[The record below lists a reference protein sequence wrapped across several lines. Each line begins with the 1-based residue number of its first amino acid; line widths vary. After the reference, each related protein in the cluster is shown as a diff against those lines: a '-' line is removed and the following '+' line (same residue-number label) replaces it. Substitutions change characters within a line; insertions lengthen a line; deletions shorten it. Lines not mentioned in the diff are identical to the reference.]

1 MKRPADS
8 LRQGLHFIKRQKR
21 DWKVTVA
28 RTSLDR
34 LAYQIVFPYLS
45 IYIVALGATV
55 TQLGFVNS
63 LGMAVAGLVGPF
75 TGWFID
81 RNGPKRFYLIGIGL
95 LAVSYLT
102 YGLAQSWPITI
113 IAMATYWLGFSVSI
127 HSCATICG
135 NCLVNQDRAT
145 GMTVCETVAAGL
157 LGMVGPML
165 AAWVVASSGGVNPG
179 GMRPLFFIGLII
191 TAGTFL
197 FVLMQLSNQRWT
209 VARASETNLLGDL
222 YQVMKKGRYL
232 KRWLVIAAIGQLPL
246 GMVFP
251 FSQVFA
257 HEMKGANEYVLG
269 AIVTGSALTSI
280 AFALPL
286 GRLADRIGRKKAL
299 YLTVPLFWA
308 SNLVLIW
315 SPAPLFLMI
324 AGVLQGFYFI
334 SGPIAAAMERELVP
348 ADQMGRWIGIARFV
362 RMTLNAI
369 LVLLSG
375 LVWDRIGPQYVFLA
389 FVGIDLIIRIPLL
402 ISMPETL
409 GMRFGRQDT
418 RES

>member
-1 MKRPADS
+1 
-8 LRQGLHFIKRQKR
+8 
-21 DWKVTVA
+21 
-28 RTSLDR
+28 
-34 LAYQIVFPYLS
+34 
-45 IYIVALGATV
+45 
-55 TQLGFVNS
+55 
-63 LGMAVAGLVGPF
+63 
-75 TGWFID
+75 
-81 RNGPKRFYLIGIGL
+81 
-95 LAVSYLT
+95 
-102 YGLAQSWPITI
+102 
-113 IAMATYWLGFSVSI
+113 
-127 HSCATICG
+127 
-135 NCLVNQDRAT
+135 
-145 GMTVCETVAAGL
+145 MTVCETVAAGL

-165 AAWVVASSGGVNPG
+165 AAWVVASSGGVNPIG
-179 GMRPLFFIGLII
+179 IRPLFFVGLII

-232 KRWLVIAAIGQLPL
+232 KRWLVIAAIGRLPL

-269 AIVTGSALTSI
+269 AMVTGSALTSI

-315 SPAPLFLMI
+315 APAPLFLMI

-348 ADQMGRWIGIARFV
+348 ADQMGRWIARRV
-362 RMTLNAI
+362 NNTQA
-369 LVLLSG
+369 
-375 LVWDRIGPQYVFLA
+375 
-389 FVGIDLIIRIPLL
+389 
-402 ISMPETL
+402 
-409 GMRFGRQDT
+409 
-418 RES
+418 

>member
-1 MKRPADS
+1 
-8 LRQGLHFIKRQKR
+8 
-21 DWKVTVA
+21 
-28 RTSLDR
+28 
-34 LAYQIVFPYLS
+34 
-45 IYIVALGATV
+45 
-55 TQLGFVNS
+55 
-63 LGMAVAGLVGPF
+63 
-75 TGWFID
+75 
-81 RNGPKRFYLIGIGL
+81 
-95 LAVSYLT
+95 
-102 YGLAQSWPITI
+102 
-113 IAMATYWLGFSVSI
+113 
-127 HSCATICG
+127 
-135 NCLVNQDRAT
+135 
-145 GMTVCETVAAGL
+145 
-157 LGMVGPML
+157 
-165 AAWVVASSGGVNPG
+165 
-179 GMRPLFFIGLII
+179 
-191 TAGTFL
+191 
-197 FVLMQLSNQRWT
+197 VLMQLSNQRWT
-209 VARASETNLLGDL
+209 VARASETNLPGDL

-269 AIVTGSALTSI
+269 AMVTGSALTSI

-315 SPAPLFLMI
+315 APAPLFLMI

-389 FVGIDLIIRIPLL
+389 FVSIDLIIRIPLL
-402 ISMPETL
+402 ITMPETL
-409 GMRFGRQDT
+409 GMRYGRQDT